1 MIKVFIFLIFVQYI
15 DEIVL
20 IKMKLKSDYRF
31 NQIIIIIKNIIAFS
45 SLIYTNYFLSEFQIT
60 KINFMQTNMLNSRIM
75 LI

>member
-20 IKMKLKSDYRF
+20 IKMKLKSNYRF

-45 SLIYTNYFLSEFQIT
+45 SLIYINYFLSEFQIT